1 MAAAFEAV
9 GDIVEGAVDIVEDT
23 VDTVGDIAGDT
34 LDAVGGA
41 LESVGETLET
51 TVQAAL
57 DDPIGTIATVATAV
71 YAPYMLPAVSAG
83 RTLANGGD
91 LGDALTSA
99 AISYVAQGVGD
110 YVGDQLGTAVN
121 YGTDIGSQQT
131 AMLAAQT
138 GDMMGGTLGGTIGN
152 AAASVAS
159 GATAAALSGG
169 DVGQAAIN
177 ALGTYGLR
185 MGVDYTI
192 NQAGQAIDS
201 AGKVIADSDG
211 TITSDTVDDG
221 SVAEFGTEGNEFLP
235 QPETSEP
242 SIFSTDGEVA
252 EFGTEDNTF
261 LPEESAK
268 PSDSTVTGDSTFQPD
283 YSLVPQ
289 GETPA
294 GLQEGDLGT
303 GLETPTLPTVVVEA
317 DADVDYSLV
326 PEGSEMDAGLGL
338 QLPSSPDLEDM
349 GGGQGLTVDVDGGT
363 VGSTGFTPDNAVPV
377 LGDTDS
383 FINDPDVLDTPV
395 IEPGMDE
402 ATPEL
407 DAILKKSGQYLKN
420 QFTNQLARNIFGSNT
435 GDVRQRFAPNLT
447 SLGGVGG
454 SSIYDLLS
462 GLQFDP
468 GFSDDTTQMAQSS
481 PVDSS
486 ISLFDPLGNASWAP
500 QTKIGGLGFAG
511 KYINQDADTYYVNKE
526 QDEKAKALQ
535 DVRNQ
540 PWLTDEDRER
550 LVNQEA
556 GSPYY
561 DFDRVDYSLS
571 PFSSGLTYAA
581 EGGLMGHNPEFYS
594 EGGASIG
601 NRYVKG
607 RGDGTSDSVP
617 AMLASGEFVIPADV
631 VSGLGNGDNDAGAK
645 VLDSFMEEIRKHK
658 RGGSPR
664 ELPPD
669 SKGPLSY
676 LSSAMT
682 KAKRK

>member
-152 AAASVAS
+152 AAGAAAS

-211 TITSDTVDDG
+211 TVMESPYDGVAPEVGTDVD
-221 SVAEFGTEGNEFLP
+221 AFGNEIGDTNP
-235 QPETSEP
+235 YATPIT
-242 SIFSTDGEVA
+242 G
-252 EFGTEDNTF
+252 
-261 LPEESAK
+261 
-268 PSDSTVTGDSTFQPD
+268 DSTFQDDVGGTIGISESSPDGVAPEVGTDVDAFGKEIAPGDTNPYATPVTGDSTFQ
-283 YSLVPQ
+283 
-289 GETPA
+289 
-294 GLQEGDLGT
+294 EGPGI
-303 GLETPTLPTVVVEA
+303 
-317 DADVDYSLV
+317 
-326 PEGSEMDAGLGL
+326 SE
-338 QLPSSPDLEDM
+338 SSPDGEIPEFGSEDNQFLPQEDVPTS
-349 GGGQGLTVDVDGGT
+349 GVDVPLVDPYEVDN
-363 VGSTGFTPDNAVPV
+363 VGNR
-377 LGDTDS
+377 
-383 FINDPDVLDTPV
+383 
-395 IEPGMDE
+395 DE
-402 ATPEL
+402 ADYLVGESPNL
-407 DAILKKSGQYLKN
+407 DPLLNKAGQYLKN
-420 QFTNQLARNIFGSNT
+420 QFTGQLARNIFGSNT

-468 GFSDDTTQMAQSS
+468 GFSDDTPSMVQSS

-526 QDEKAKALQ
+526 QDERAKALE

-540 PWLTDEDRER
+540 PWLTDEDKER
-550 LVNQEA
+550 LINQEA

-561 DFDRVDYSLS
+561 DFDQVNYALS

>member
-1 MAAAFEAV
+1 MSAVAEAV

-138 GDMMGGTLGGTIGN
+138 GDMMGGTLGGTVGN
-152 AAASVAS
+152 AAAAAAS

-192 NQAGQAIDS
+192 NQAGQAIDA
-201 AGKVIADSDG
+201 AGNVIADSDG

-235 QPETSEP
+235 QPDSTTGISEG
-242 SIFSTDGEVA
+242 STDGVAPEVGTDVDA
-252 EFGTEDNTF
+252 FGKEIAPGDTNPYAT
-261 LPEESAK
+261 P
-268 PSDSTVTGDSTFQPD
+268 VTGDSTFQ
-283 YSLVPQ
+283 
-289 GETPA
+289 
-294 GLQEGDLGT
+294 EGPGI
-303 GLETPTLPTVVVEA
+303 
-317 DADVDYSLV
+317 
-326 PEGSEMDAGLGL
+326 SE
-338 QLPSSPDLEDM
+338 SSPDGEIPEFGQEGNEFLPQEDVPTS
-349 GGGQGLTVDVDGGT
+349 GVDVPLVDPYEVDN
-363 VGSTGFTPDNAVPV
+363 VGNR
-377 LGDTDS
+377 
-383 FINDPDVLDTPV
+383 
-395 IEPGMDE
+395 DE
-402 ATPEL
+402 ADYLTGQSPNVDPL
-407 DAILKKSGQYLKN
+407 LNKAGQYLKN
-420 QFTNQLARNIFGSNT
+420 QFTGQLARNIFGSNT

-447 SLGGVGG
+447 SLGGVGS
-454 SSIYDLLS
+454 SSIYDMLA

-468 GFSDDTTQMAQSS
+468 GFSDDTSSMVQSS

-526 QDEKAKALQ
+526 QDERAKALE

-540 PWLTDEDRER
+540 PWLTDEDKER
-550 LVNQEA
+550 LINQEA

-561 DFDRVDYSLS
+561 DFDQVNYALS

-581 EGGLMGHNPEFYS
+581 DGGLMGHNPEFYS